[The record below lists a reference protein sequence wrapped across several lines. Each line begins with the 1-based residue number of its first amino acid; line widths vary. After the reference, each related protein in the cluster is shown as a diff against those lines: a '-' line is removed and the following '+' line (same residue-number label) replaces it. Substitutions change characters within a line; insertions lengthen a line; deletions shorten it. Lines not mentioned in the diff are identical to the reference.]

1 MIDLRTE
8 MTNVKAEHQALEEQ
22 NKNLM
27 LQLHTS
33 QLECQSLKSDDEE
46 GEIADMIRMKL
57 VRKRERE
64 RKDCTKKKILI

>member
-1 MIDLRTE
+1 
-8 MTNVKAEHQALEEQ
+8 MTNVKAERQALEEQ

-46 GEIADMIRMKL
+46 GEIADTIRMKL
-57 VRKRERE
+57 VRE
-64 RKDCTKKKILI
+64 RKDCSKKKKKTLI

>member
-1 MIDLRTE
+1 
-8 MTNVKAEHQALEEQ
+8 
-22 NKNLM
+22 M

-64 RKDCTKKKILI
+64 KGLYEEEDFDLGRTNDQTTGRI